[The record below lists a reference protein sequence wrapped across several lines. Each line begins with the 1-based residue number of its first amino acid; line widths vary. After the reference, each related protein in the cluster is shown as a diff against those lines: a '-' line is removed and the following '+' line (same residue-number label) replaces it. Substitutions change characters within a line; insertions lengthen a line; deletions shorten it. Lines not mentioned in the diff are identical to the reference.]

1 MADPN
6 YMQQF
11 ISMVGQSDI
20 GRQML
25 NYLTAAGQMPAVQE
39 GVLPYDVYGRF
50 NGIDGPTGTLTMSR
64 TLSPA
69 RAPQTATHETVHSVD
84 QAIGLQADQYRRSP
98 GYNQFEDA
106 YNKLVRYGD
115 AGAGPRKYGDP
126 RYGLAA
132 AINPQWTEKHGNY
145 RSSPAE
151 LAAWAVEN
159 IVRHPQLPES
169 YNPPAHLNA
178 TMAQEFEILLDLAMR
193 DLKRQ
198 KESKK

>member
-6 YMQQF
+6 YTQQF
-11 ISMVGQSDI
+11 MNMVGQSDI
-20 GRQML
+20 GKQML
-25 NYLTAAGQMPAVQE
+25 NYLTAAGQMPTVQE
-39 GVLPYDVYGRF
+39 AALPYDVYGRF
-50 NGIDGPTGTLTMSR
+50 VGIDGPTGTLTMNRS
-64 TLSPA
+64 LSPT
-69 RAPQTATHETVHSVD
+69 RAPQTGTHEIAHAVD
-84 QAIGLQADQYRRSP
+84 QAIAMQADSYKRKL
-98 GYNQFEDA
+98 GYNQLEDT
-106 YNKLVRYGD
+106 YNKLVKFGT

-126 RYGLAA
+126 RYGMAA
-132 AINPQWTEKHGNY
+132 QIDPQWTEKYGNY

-178 TMAQEFEILLDLAMR
+178 TLAQEFEILLDAAMR

-198 KESKK
+198 KETKK

>member
-6 YMQQF
+6 YAQQF
-11 ISMVGQSDI
+11 MNMVGQSDI
-20 GRQML
+20 GKQML
-25 NYLTAAGQMPAVQE
+25 AYLTAAGQVPQVQE
-39 GVLPYDVYGRF
+39 ASMPYDLYGKF
-50 NGIDGPTGTLTMSR
+50 AGIDGPTGTITLNRS
-64 TLSPA
+64 LSPA
-69 RAPQTATHETVHSVD
+69 RKPQTATHETVHSVD
-84 QAIGLQADQYRRSP
+84 QALGIQADAYRRNL
-98 GYNQFEDA
+98 GYNQFEDT

-115 AGAGPRKYGDP
+115 AGAGPRKYKDP

-132 AINPQWTEKHGNY
+132 VIDPAWTEKYGNY
-145 RSSPAE
+145 RSSPDE

-159 IVRHPQLPES
+159 IVRHSQLPES

-178 TMAQEFEILLDLAMR
+178 TMAQEFEILLDAAMR

>member
-25 NYLTAAGQMPAVQE
+25 NYLTAAGQMPTVQE
-39 GVLPYDVYGRF
+39 AALPYNVYGRF
-50 NGIDGPTGTLTMSR
+50 AGIDGPTGTLSMSR

-69 RAPQTATHETVHSVD
+69 RAPQTGTHEIAHAVD
-84 QAIGLQADQYRRSP
+84 QAIAMQADSYKRQL
-98 GYNQFEDA
+98 GYNQFEDT
-106 YNKLVRYGD
+106 YNKLVKYGN

-126 RYGLAA
+126 RYGMAA
-132 AINPQWTEKHGNY
+132 KIDPQWTEKYGNY
-145 RSSPAE
+145 RSSPGE

-178 TMAQEFEILLDLAMR
+178 TLAQEFEILLDAAMR